1 MNPIRKQM
9 MQFLLVGIFAAG
21 GATCPLKKKKKK
33 FIQIVRKPFKKKLGF
48 SFKKEFNF
56 YPASN

>member
-21 GATCPLKKKKKK
+21 GATCPLKKKKKN
-33 FIQIVRKPFKKKLGF
+33 
-48 SFKKEFNF
+48 SFKSSESYLKKN
-56 YPASN
+56 

>member
-1 MNPIRKQM
+1 M

-21 GATCPLKKKKKK
+21 GATCPLKKKKK